1 MITIIDSGIANIA
14 SVTSAFCRLGAEAR
28 VTRDPA
34 AVAEAQAIVLP
45 GVGAFA
51 DGIESLKS
59 CGLVEPIRSAAAC
72 GTPILGICLGMQLL
86 ADSSEEFG
94 EHAGL
99 GLVPGHVVQLRPG
112 ETGDRVPNIGWCDVQ
127 PRAGSRLFQGTA
139 AGTAFYFVHSFHM
152 QCARPEDA
160 SASIVFGGAPVTAAV
175 EKGRVFGVQF
185 HPEKSQDAGLGVLEQ
200 FVSFV
205 KEVRS

>member
-14 SVTSAFCRLGAEAR
+14 SVSAAFRRLGAETC
-28 VTRDPA
+28 VTREPA
-34 AVAEAQAIVLP
+34 LVAGAEAIVLP

-51 DGIESLKS
+51 DGMASLQN
-59 CGLVEPIRSAAAC
+59 CGVVGPIQSAAAG

-94 EHAGL
+94 EHSGL
-99 GLVPGHVVQLRPG
+99 GLVPGRVVQLQAAG
-112 ETGDRVPNIGWCDVQ
+112 ASDRVPNIGWCDVQ
-127 PRAGSRLFQGTA
+127 PRAGSKLFADTP

-152 QCARPEDA
+152 QCTRPEDA

-185 HPEKSQDAGLGVLEQ
+185 HPEKSQDAGLGVLEN
-200 FVSFV
+200 FVNFV

>member
-14 SVTSAFCRLGAEAR
+14 SVTAAFRRLGAETR
-28 VTRDPA
+28 VTREPA
-34 AVAEAQAIVLP
+34 VVAGAEAIVLP

-51 DGIESLKS
+51 DGMASLLN
-59 CGLVEPIRSAAAC
+59 CGVVEPIRSAAAG

-94 EHAGL
+94 EHAGI
-99 GLVPGHVVQLRPG
+99 GLVPGRVVQLQSG
-112 ETGDRVPNIGWCDVQ
+112 GTIDRVPNIGWCDVQ
-127 PRAGSRLFQGTA
+127 PRAGSQLFKSMA

-152 QCARPEDA
+152 QCAREEDVG
-160 SASIVFGGAPVTAAV
+160 ASIVFGAELVTAAV

-185 HPEKSQDAGLGVLEQ
+185 HPEKSQDVGLLVLEN
-200 FVSFV
+200 FVNFV

>member
-14 SVTSAFCRLGAEAR
+14 SVTAAFRRLGVETH
-28 VTRDPA
+28 VTREPA
-34 AVAEAQAIVLP
+34 AVTGAEAIVLP

-51 DGIESLKS
+51 DGMASLQN
-59 CGLVEPIRSAAAC
+59 CGVVGPIRSAAAG

-86 ADSSEEFG
+86 ADASEEFG

-99 GLVPGHVVQLRPG
+99 GLVPGRVVQLQAG
-112 ETGDRVPNIGWCDVQ
+112 GTIDRVPNIGWCDVQ

-139 AGTAFYFVHSFHM
+139 VGTAFYFVHSFFM
-152 QCARPEDA
+152 QCAQEEDA
-160 SASIVFGGAPVTAAV
+160 CADIRFGDVSVTAAV

-200 FVSFV
+200 FLSFV